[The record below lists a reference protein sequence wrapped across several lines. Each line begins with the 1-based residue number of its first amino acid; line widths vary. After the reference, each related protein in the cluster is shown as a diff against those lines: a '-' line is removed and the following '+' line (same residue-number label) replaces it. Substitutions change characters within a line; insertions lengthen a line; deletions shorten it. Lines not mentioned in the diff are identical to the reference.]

1 MTSSISGYAQER
13 RTAVLKMKYEISST
27 ETTIKAELTVLIPK
41 TIDKAQ
47 KVIKTEYAPQP
58 DTIIRNNDNEYA
70 IFTIDSLSAKKYIE
84 INTTVDIYEFDLKMA
99 KIDKSITLNSYPLED
114 YLISEKYL
122 EKDSAQIKT
131 TANLLLSK
139 TKIRTI
145 KNIYKFTLNEVK
157 YTQYTNTDNG
167 ALNALETKRSDCSGF
182 SDLFVSLCRANDIPA
197 RVVYGFLTEYGSNP
211 RHAWAEAYTNEYGWI
226 RFDPTPYQ
234 SIKFDKLKNM
244 YIQISDVRN
253 DKILRNGYFYTYRYM
268 GDPINLKETI
278 DITKS
283 LPHN

>member
-1 MTSSISGYAQER
+1 M
-13 RTAVLKMKYEISST
+13 
-27 ETTIKAELTVLIPK
+27 
-41 TIDKAQ
+41 
-47 KVIKTEYAPQP
+47 
-58 DTIIRNNDNEYA
+58 
-70 IFTIDSLSAKKYIE
+70 
-84 INTTVDIYEFDLKMA
+84 
-99 KIDKSITLNSYPLED
+99 
-114 YLISEKYL
+114 
-122 EKDSAQIKT
+122 KT

-268 GDPINLKETI
+268 GINKFEG
-278 DITKS
+278 D
-283 LPHN
+283 H